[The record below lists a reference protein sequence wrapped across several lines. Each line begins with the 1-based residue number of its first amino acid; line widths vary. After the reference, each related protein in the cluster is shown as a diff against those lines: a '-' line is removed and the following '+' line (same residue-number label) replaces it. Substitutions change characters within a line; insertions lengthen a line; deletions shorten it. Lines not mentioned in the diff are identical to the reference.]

1 MPVHRVIFR
10 ADLGSANYEI
20 LDNPGSVLRILQGA
34 GENFFKQVQDAT
46 VNRTIV
52 GRAGE
57 VGDSESYRMSI
68 SPFTIDFSY
77 ESATGIDFQR
87 FETAETL
94 RALFKYT
101 QELTEHFKIR
111 KLQRA
116 GLRLY
121 YLGSV
126 GKGRSELLP
135 VFRKATHTAFVD
147 AMEESIG
154 SPIDYGFHFD
164 GEKEALKY
172 HLHFGPYRSHE
183 ATQYFETIHSKLDAT
198 GKGNIVCDLD
208 QYEES
213 FVQTV
218 TWSVWTR
225 TAVTRA
231 MDFVSRLERSLN
243 EQLNVD

>member
-34 GENFFKQVQDAT
+34 GESFFKQVQDAA

-52 GRAGE
+52 GSTGQ
-57 VGDSESYRMSI
+57 VGDSESYRMSV
-68 SPFTIDFSY
+68 SPLAIDFSY
-77 ESATGIDFQR
+77 ETAAGIDFQK
-87 FETAETL
+87 FEAAETL

-111 KLQRA
+111 QLQRA

-126 GKGRSELLP
+126 GKGTSELVP
-135 VFRKATHTAFVD
+135 VFRKATHSAFVD
-147 AMEESIG
+147 AIGESIG
-154 SPIDYGFHFD
+154 SPADYGFHFD

-172 HLHFGPYRSHE
+172 HLHFGPYRSQE
-183 ATQYFETIHSKLDAT
+183 AARYFETVHSKLDT
-198 GKGNIVCDLD
+198 IGKGNIVCDLD

-231 MDFVSRLERSLN
+231 VDFVSRLERSLN
-243 EQLNVD
+243 EQINVD